1 MFIRHDSAKTNASTI
16 ASSWECGIAIAL
28 NFSNIFID
36 NKSIQLDVSKACAYQ
51 QSAKVSARI
60 AASFQPGASRYKK
73 STIGDVDYG

>member
-1 MFIRHDSAKTNASTI
+1 MTI
-16 ASSWECGIAIAL
+16 HWECGIAIA
-28 NFSNIFID
+28 FSNIFID

-51 QSAKVSARI
+51 QSSKVSARI